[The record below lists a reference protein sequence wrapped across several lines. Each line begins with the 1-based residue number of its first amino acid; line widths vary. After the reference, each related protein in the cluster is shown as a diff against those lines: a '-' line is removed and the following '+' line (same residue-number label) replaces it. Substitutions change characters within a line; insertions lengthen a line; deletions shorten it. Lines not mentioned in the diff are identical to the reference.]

1 MLNRIRWEV
10 GGLFIFCWYWVNCWL
25 SQNVQNVWFRALSIH
40 YVINITKWEVVVYF
54 VDMGWINIVDQQ
66 YLNTWG
72 AQGLKPYILCSM
84 IRGEE
89 NVVHFFFLYEVNCWP
104 SVFKHK
110 GRVWFRGYILCS
122 MIWGEKRRL
131 FILLIWGELLAINV

>member
-10 GGLFIFCWYWVNCWL
+10 RGLLIFCWYWVNCWL

-89 NVVHFFFLYEVNCWP
+89 NVVHFFFYMRWIVDHQCLNTRVVYGLEHTFCVQWYEGRRGGCSFCWYGVNYWP
-104 SVFKHK
+104 
-110 GRVWFRGYILCS
+110 
-122 MIWGEKRRL
+122 
-131 FILLIWGELLAINV
+131 